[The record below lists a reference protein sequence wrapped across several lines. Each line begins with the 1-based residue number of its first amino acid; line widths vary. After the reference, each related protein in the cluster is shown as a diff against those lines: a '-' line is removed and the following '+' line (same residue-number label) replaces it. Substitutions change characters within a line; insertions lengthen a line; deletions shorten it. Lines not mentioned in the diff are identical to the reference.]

1 MTSESKTVESNK
13 QIVHK
18 YIDQCWN
25 KGELNR
31 VSEFMAAN
39 CRYHDPVFPHLT
51 SGADNMRQHIE
62 STRRAFPDM
71 KFTID
76 DTIAERDE
84 VVLHWTITGTHK
96 GEFLGM
102 APTNKRATVTGTS
115 INKIGG
121 AKIVEAWTSWNLMSL
136 MEQLGV
142 SMGQRE
148 TVSEPRTESK
158 VPAI

>member
-1 MTSESKTVESNK
+1 MTSESKAMESNK
-13 QIVHK
+13 QVAHR
-18 YIDQCWN
+18 YVDQCWN
-25 KGELNR
+25 KGELNKL
-31 VSEFMAAN
+31 SEVMATN

-51 SGADNMRQHIE
+51 SGLDNMRRHIE
-62 STRRAFPDM
+62 STRRAFPDL

-115 INKIGG
+115 INRMEGSKI
-121 AKIVEAWTSWNLMSL
+121 AEAWTSWNLMSL

-142 SMGQRE
+142 STAPHEKANAPKAE
-148 TVSEPRTESK
+148 TKAHV
-158 VPAI
+158 